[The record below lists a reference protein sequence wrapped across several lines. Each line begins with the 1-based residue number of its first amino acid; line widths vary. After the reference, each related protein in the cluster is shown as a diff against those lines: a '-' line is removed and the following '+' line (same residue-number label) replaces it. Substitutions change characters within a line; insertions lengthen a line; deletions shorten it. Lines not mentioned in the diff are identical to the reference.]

1 MASFRSVEEIELS
14 AGETFK
20 AVILTSKPE
29 ITALLYFESFTD
41 KQLQTGDVYEGCHR
55 IHASFGF
62 GMKLEDLKKA
72 IQKRW
77 PEATIYQL
85 PRIGVGA
92 PSVWR

>member
-1 MASFRSVEEIELS
+1 MASFRSVDEIKLP
-14 AGETFK
+14 ADKTFK
-20 AVILTSKPE
+20 AVILTPKPE
-29 ITALLYFESFTD
+29 VTALLYFDSLTNE
-41 KQLQTGDVYEGCHR
+41 QLLTGDVYEGCPR

-77 PEATIYQL
+77 PEATIYRL
-85 PRIGVGA
+85 PRVGVGA